1 MSSEEEFKAKI
12 VSLILKKKPEIALEI
27 LSRKYS
33 IRCPSLKVGTVKR
46 ASKSLGVYVHSSN
59 IIYVSSSDRLN
70 DPHVILHEFYHHLRS
85 TSGRHRGTEKYATKF
100 ANDYIASFV
109 SILKGRLETDG
120 ALDTQNSAEAGRNS
134 SQTSSEENE

>member
-1 MSSEEEFKAKI
+1 LSFEDVFKAKI
-12 VSLILKKKPEIALEI
+12 VSLILQKKPEIALEI

-46 ASKSLGVYVHSSN
+46 SSKSLGVYVHSSN

-109 SILKGRLETDG
+109 SICKAKRID
-120 ALDTQNSAEAGRNS
+120 LDVA
-134 SQTSSEENE
+134 